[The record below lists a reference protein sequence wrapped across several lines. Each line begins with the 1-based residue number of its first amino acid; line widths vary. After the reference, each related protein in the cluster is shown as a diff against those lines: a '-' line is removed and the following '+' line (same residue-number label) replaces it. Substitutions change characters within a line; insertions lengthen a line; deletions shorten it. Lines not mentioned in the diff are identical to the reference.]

1 VNYGGQ
7 NKMTLQNEIAHAMLK
22 VGAVELNPTDL
33 FTWAS
38 GIKSPIYCDTRL
50 TISDPIIR
58 KQLANGLAQNI
69 KEFFPGTE
77 VVAGTATAGIPH
89 AAWVSDILD
98 LPMVYVRS
106 KAKEHGRGNQIEGK
120 YAPGQK
126 VVVVEDIVS
135 TGGSSITA
143 VEALRAAGCEVLG
156 VVCVYTY
163 NLPKAE
169 EAFDAAGIKYVSLT
183 NFDYLVEAA
192 NESGAISQEQIPFL
206 KEWHADLKAGKLQK

>member
-1 VNYGGQ
+1 
-7 NKMTLQNEIAHAMLK
+7 MSLQKQIANAMLA

-38 GIKSPIYCDTRL
+38 GIQSPIYCDTRL
-50 TISDPIIR
+50 TISDPVVR

-69 KEFFPGTE
+69 KEFFPETE

-89 AAWVSDILD
+89 AAWVSDILE

-106 KAKEHGRGNQIEGK
+106 KAKEHGRGKQIEGK
-120 YAPGQK
+120 FAAGQK

-135 TGGSSITA
+135 TGSSSIVA
-143 VEALRAAGCEVLG
+143 VEALRAAGCEVVG

-169 EAFDAAGIKYVSLT
+169 EAFEAAGVKYVSLT

-192 NESGAISQEQIPFL
+192 SETGAISADQIPFL
-206 KEWHADLKAGKLQK
+206 KNWHAQLKDGTLTK

>member
-1 VNYGGQ
+1 
-7 NKMTLQNEIAHAMLK
+7 MTLQNEIAHAMLK
-22 VGAVELNPTDL
+22 VGAVELNPTEL

-50 TISDPIIR
+50 TISDPVIR
-58 KQLANGLAQNI
+58 KQLANGLASLI
-69 KEFFPGTE
+69 KENFGTTE
-77 VVAGTATAGIPH
+77 IVAGTATAGIPH

-120 YAPGQK
+120 YAAGQK

-163 NLPKAE
+163 NLPRAEQAFE
-169 EAFDAAGIKYVSLT
+169 EAGIQYVSLT
-183 NFDYLVEAA
+183 NFDYLIEAA
-192 NESGAISQEQIPFL
+192 NESGAIQEGDIPFL
-206 KEWHADLKAGKLQK
+206 KDWHGKLKAGEL

>member
-1 VNYGGQ
+1 
-7 NKMTLQNEIAHAMLK
+7 MSLQNEIAHAMLK

-50 TISDPIIR
+50 TISDPVIR
-58 KQLANGLAQNI
+58 KQLANGLAKNI

-89 AAWVSDILD
+89 AAWVSDILE

-120 YAPGQK
+120 YQPGQK

-143 VEALRAAGCEVLG
+143 VEALRAAGCEVVG

-169 EAFDAAGIKYVSLT
+169 EAFEAAGVKYVSLT

-192 NESGAISQEQIPFL
+192 NESGTIEASQIPFL
-206 KEWHADLKAGKLQK
+206 KDWHAKLKAGEL

>member
-1 VNYGGQ
+1 
-7 NKMTLQNEIAHAMLK
+7 MTLQKEIAAAMLQ
-22 VGAVELNPTDL
+22 VGAVELNPTEL

-50 TISDPIIR
+50 TISDPAIR
-58 KQLANGLAQNI
+58 KQIANGLAANI
-69 KEFFPGTE
+69 KEFFPEVE

-89 AAWVSDILD
+89 AAWVSDILQ

-106 KAKEHGRGNQIEGK
+106 KAKEHGRGKQIEGK
-120 YAPGQK
+120 YAAGQK

-169 EAFDAAGIKYVSLT
+169 KAFDEIGVKYVSLT

-192 NESGAISQEQIPFL
+192 SESGNVSEEHIPFL
-206 KEWHADLKAGKLQK
+206 KEWHAKLKAGEL

>member
-1 VNYGGQ
+1 
-7 NKMTLQNEIAHAMLK
+7 MTLQNEIAHAMLK
-22 VGAVELNPTDL
+22 VAAVELNPTEL

-50 TISDPIIR
+50 TISDPVIR
-58 KQLANGLAQNI
+58 KQLANGLASVI
-69 KEFFPGTE
+69 KENFGATE
-77 VVAGTATAGIPH
+77 IVAGTATAGIPH
-89 AAWVSDILD
+89 AAWVSDILE

-120 YAPGQK
+120 YVAGQK

-163 NLPKAE
+163 NLPRAE
-169 EAFDAAGIKYVSLT
+169 QAFDEAGIQYVSLT
-183 NFDYLVEAA
+183 NFDYLIEAA
-192 NESGAISQEQIPFL
+192 NESGAIKEEDIPFL
-206 KEWHADLKAGKLQK
+206 KEWHGKLKAGEL

>member
-1 VNYGGQ
+1 
-7 NKMTLQNEIAHAMLK
+7 MTLQSEIAHAMLK

-50 TISDPIIR
+50 TISDPVVR

-77 VVAGTATAGIPH
+77 IVAGTATAGIPH

-120 YAPGQK
+120 YTPGQK

-169 EAFDAAGIKYVSLT
+169 EAFDAAGVKYVSLT

-206 KEWHADLKAGKLQK
+206 KEWHADLKAGKL

>member
-1 VNYGGQ
+1 
-7 NKMTLQNEIAHAMLK
+7 MTLQNEIAHAMLK

-38 GIKSPIYCDTRL
+38 GIQSPIYCDTRL
-50 TISDPIIR
+50 TISDPVIR
-58 KQLANGLAQNI
+58 KQLAHGLATVI
-69 KEFFPGTE
+69 KENFAATE
-77 VVAGTATAGIPH
+77 IVAGTATAGIPH

-120 YAPGQK
+120 YAAGQK

-163 NLPKAE
+163 NLPRAEQAFE
-169 EAFDAAGIKYVSLT
+169 EAGIQYVSLT
-183 NFDYLVEAA
+183 NFDYLIEAA
-192 NESGAISQEQIPFL
+192 NESGAIKEGDIPFL
-206 KEWHADLKAGKLQK
+206 KDWHAKLKAGAL

>member
-1 VNYGGQ
+1 
-7 NKMTLQNEIAHAMLK
+7 MTLQNEIAHAMLK
-22 VGAVELNPTDL
+22 VGAVELNPTEL

-50 TISDPIIR
+50 TISDPVIR
-58 KQLANGLAQNI
+58 KQLANGLSSLI
-69 KEFFPGTE
+69 KENFATTE
-77 VVAGTATAGIPH
+77 IVAGTATAGIPH
-89 AAWVSDILD
+89 AAWVSDILE

-120 YAPGQK
+120 YAAGQK

-163 NLPKAE
+163 NLPRAE
-169 EAFDAAGIKYVSLT
+169 QAFEEAGIKYVSLT
-183 NFDYLVEAA
+183 NFDYLIEAA
-192 NESGAISQEQIPFL
+192 NESGAIQEGDIPFL
-206 KEWHADLKAGKLQK
+206 KDWHGKLKAGEL

>member
-1 VNYGGQ
+1 
-7 NKMTLQNEIAHAMLK
+7 MSLQNEIAHAMLK

-38 GIKSPIYCDTRL
+38 GIQSPIYCDTRL
-50 TISDPIIR
+50 TISDPVIR
-58 KQLANGLAQNI
+58 KQLANGLSSLI
-69 KEFFPGTE
+69 KDYFSDCE

-89 AAWVSDILD
+89 AAWVADIMQ

-120 YAPGQK
+120 YAKGQK
-126 VVVVEDIVS
+126 VVVIEDIIS

-143 VEALRAAGCEVLG
+143 VEALRNAGCEVLG

-163 NLPKAE
+163 NLPKADQ
-169 EAFDAAGIKYVSLT
+169 AFDEAGVKFVSLT
-183 NFDYLVEAA
+183 NFDYLIDAAKEA
-192 NESGAISQEQIPFL
+192 SAIQEKDIPFL
-206 KEWHADLKAGKLQK
+206 KNWHQDLKTGKLR

>member
-1 VNYGGQ
+1 
-7 NKMTLQNEIAHAMLK
+7 MSLQNEIAHAMLK

-38 GIKSPIYCDTRL
+38 GIQSPIYCDTRL
-50 TISDPIIR
+50 TISDPVIR
-58 KQLANGLAQNI
+58 KQLANGLSSLIN
-69 KEFFPGTE
+69 EHFSDCE

-89 AAWVSDILD
+89 AAWVADIMQ

-120 YAPGQK
+120 YAKGQK
-126 VVVVEDIVS
+126 VVVIEDIIS

-143 VEALRAAGCEVLG
+143 VEALRNAGCEVLG

-163 NLPKAE
+163 NLPKADQ
-169 EAFDAAGIKYVSLT
+169 AFDEAGVKFVSLT
-183 NFDYLVEAA
+183 NFDYLIDAAKEA
-192 NESGAISQEQIPFL
+192 SAIQEKDIPFL
-206 KEWHADLKAGKLQK
+206 KNWHQDLKTGKLR